1 MKIFFP
7 SFVKY
12 YLLQKLRSSFLRRS
26 IYLFG
31 SIQRK
36 KVRFNVTS
44 RSTICR
50 QSFRITCFPVRRFLR
65 NTIPFESTTEQ
76 KGSVGQWVVGIK
88 QYREK
93 EQRANELM
101 DDGVS
106 SCKQVAIELPVQ
118 GKRGNDRNRVSYTRD
133 IPVENLWNVRN
144 APTTRMIDNCW
155 GGWQNAASFQV

>member
-1 MKIFFP
+1 M
-7 SFVKY
+7 
-12 YLLQKLRSSFLRRS
+12 FLRRS

-36 KVRFNVTS
+36 KVSFNVTS

-101 DDGVS
+101 DDGVP

-118 GKRGNDRNRVSYTRD
+118 GKRGNDRNWVSYTR
-133 IPVENLWNVRN
+133 
-144 APTTRMIDNCW
+144 TRYPRRTR
-155 GGWQNAASFQV
+155 GTFVTRLRLE